1 MKTKDIIITLILSI
15 TIVILYIVNE
25 YTKVELEY
33 ADTAYQVYLN
43 GEVIGLIEDDASLYN
58 LINNEQQAI
67 KNEYNVDNVYPPN
80 VFEIVETKTFNK
92 DYATPESIY
101 QMIEERDD
109 FTIRGYTI
117 TVRYNEEDYYEEEEV
132 PEDFVINVLD
142 VDVFNEAIE
151 SFILAFVSLND
162 YNDYIN
168 NEIEEL
174 TDIGQVITNMYFQ
187 EQIMI
192 KESFISVN
200 DKIYTDSAELAQDLL
215 FGVDAEM
222 DTYTVEAGDSIESI
236 SEEFEL
242 NPQEFLIANPN
253 YKSED
258 TILRVGDEVNVTLID
273 PQITFVYEL
282 YEVSD
287 EVVYYERETV
297 RDNSKPVGYSEVTT
311 AGRNGIERYRETY
324 TVTNGVRSQ
333 EADVEL
339 LATIQEVQN
348 QITTVGPSRGGSIS
362 DYRDPVNLNGAWAWP
377 TNRGYVITS
386 YRGWRWGR
394 MHQGIDISGAGNFG
408 SSIYAAAGGTVTYVN
423 NTCPSQGRGYGDS
436 CGGAMGNEV
445 VIDHGNGYVTRY
457 GHLHQTVLVRVGQTV
472 SRGDRIGYMGN
483 SGSSTGAHLHFEVL
497 YNGSNINPLGIYQ

>member
-1 MKTKDIIITLILSI
+1 MNSKSIIMTILITLIGGL
-15 TIVILYIVNE
+15 ILFISNMSDQILVRAN
-25 YTKVELEY
+25 TK
-33 ADTAYQVYLN
+33 YQVYLR
-43 GEVIGLIEDDASLYN
+43 GEKIGLIDDDTALYDLIDAS
-58 LINNEQQAI
+58 QTSI
-67 KNEYNVDNVYPPN
+67 KDEYDVENVYPPTDLKLVEVNTYDTTLDDIHEVYDKIEEVDDFTLRGYVITVKGEEEEYTIN
-80 VFEIVETKTFNK
+80 VLDQEVFSNAAKRVVNAFLEEDEYDNYINNSQEEIVETGR
-92 DYATPESIY
+92 I
-101 QMIEERDD
+101 IE
-109 FTIRGYTI
+109 
-117 TVRYNEEDYYEEEEV
+117 
-132 PEDFVINVLD
+132 
-142 VDVFNEAIE
+142 
-151 SFILAFVSLND
+151 
-162 YNDYIN
+162 
-168 NEIEEL
+168 
-174 TDIGQVITNMYFQ
+174 NMYF
-187 EQIMI
+187 EEDVTI
-192 KESFISVN
+192 KEAYISVH
-200 DKIYTDSAELAQDLL
+200 DKIYTDEAELSQFLL
-215 FGVDAEM
+215 FGSNP
-222 DTYTVEAGDSIESI
+222 DTEYYTVELGDTIATI
-236 SEEFEL
+236 ADDNQL
-242 NPQEFLIANPN
+242 NVDEFLIANPN

-282 YEVSD
+282 YEISD

-348 QITTVGPSRGGSIS
+348 QITTVGPNRGGSTS

>member
-142 VDVFNEAIE
+142 VDIFNEAIR

-168 NEIEEL
+168 NENEEL

-242 NPQEFLIANPN
+242 NPQEFLIANPS
-253 YKSED
+253 YRSED
-258 TILRVGDEVNVTLID
+258 VMLNIG
-273 PQITFVYEL
+273 
-282 YEVSD
+282 
-287 EVVYYERETV
+287 
-297 RDNSKPVGYSEVTT
+297 
-311 AGRNGIERYRETY
+311 
-324 TVTNGVRSQ
+324 
-333 EADVEL
+333 EAVKCYF
-339 LATIQEVQN
+339 A
-348 QITTVGPSRGGSIS
+348 
-362 DYRDPVNLNGAWAWP
+362 
-377 TNRGYVITS
+377 
-386 YRGWRWGR
+386 
-394 MHQGIDISGAGNFG
+394 
-408 SSIYAAAGGTVTYVN
+408 
-423 NTCPSQGRGYGDS
+423 
-436 CGGAMGNEV
+436 
-445 VIDHGNGYVTRY
+445 
-457 GHLHQTVLVRVGQTV
+457 
-472 SRGDRIGYMGN
+472 
-483 SGSSTGAHLHFEVL
+483 
-497 YNGSNINPLGIYQ
+497 